1 MTFSNER
8 NPDVAFA
15 ADVNAFYRRLLEALD
30 RGEAMAYRHY
40 GTNHSYAELLA
51 LTGCFA
57 RALAGRRRH
66 RVLVYGG
73 KSLAAYAAIYGILLS
88 GNVWVPMTPEQAV
101 GRNRDIL
108 ELTEATFL
116 LADGALPQELA
127 AAAAARGI
135 RVMSFA
141 EILAGEPLAIEL
153 PEFQPDD
160 EAYVMFTSGS
170 TGRPKG
176 VPMTH
181 ANYIPFVL
189 NALDILPLEKGDV
202 FSDYHDF
209 AFDISIFYL
218 FCAPLSGGCLAPV
231 TSLAD
236 RVLPLRFIRENAV
249 SVWSSVPSVM
259 ARIAQ
264 AHPDI
269 PPLGELRVAFLCG
282 EPFSLAVL
290 RYCQEVAGIPHVYNF
305 YGLTETGVENFH
317 HACRADDAERYA
329 EYGFVPIGLPLPG
342 NAMTVGEDK
351 ELLLSGRQITPGYLA
366 GVGSERFE
374 VRDGQRWYHTGDI
387 VEEHLG
393 VWFCKGRLD
402 SQVKLSGYRIELMD
416 IEVHLRRQPGVAEA
430 VCFVEEAAGRRR
442 LAAVVK
448 SAAACTLDTDALRR
462 HLATELPAYMV
473 PARLVEVSD
482 IPLNANGKI
491 DRRQIRE
498 RHGAS

>member
-1 MTFSNER
+1 MSFT
-8 NPDVAFA
+8 P
-15 ADVNAFYRRLLEALD
+15 DVNAFYRRLRKALE
-30 RGEAMAYRHY
+30 RGETKAYRHY
-40 GTNHSYAELLA
+40 GQSYSYAELWDQV
-51 LTGCFA
+51 
-57 RALAGRRRH
+57 GRFIRTLSRQRRQ

-73 KSLAAYAAIYGILLS
+73 KSLTAYAAIYGILLS
-88 GNVWVPMTPEQAV
+88 DNVWVPMTPEQAL
-101 GRNRDIL
+101 GRNRDIM
-108 ELTEATFL
+108 ELTEATL
-116 LADGALPQELA
+116 LLSDDSLPEELA
-127 AAAAARGI
+127 TLAAQRGI

-141 EILAGEPLAIEL
+141 EILAGEPLAGEL
-153 PEFQPDD
+153 PAFKPDD
-160 EAYVMFTSGS
+160 EAYIMFTSGS

-189 NALDILPLEKGDV
+189 NALDILPLGQGEV

-282 EPFSLAVL
+282 EPFSLPVL
-290 RYCQEVAGIPHVYNF
+290 RYCQEVLGIPHVYNF

-317 HACRADDAERYA
+317 HACRIDDVERYA
-329 EYGFVPIGLPLPG
+329 EYGFVPIGQPLPG
-342 NAMTVGEDK
+342 NAMAVTEDK
-351 ELLLSGRQITPGYLA
+351 ELLLSGPQLTPGYLG
-366 GVGSERFE
+366 GVGNERFE
-374 VRDGQRWYHTGDI
+374 LRDSQRWYHTGDI
-387 VEEHLG
+387 VEEHQG

-430 VCFVEEAAGRRR
+430 VCFIEESRGRRR
-442 LAAVVK
+442 LAGVVK
-448 SAAACTLDTDALRR
+448 PVADCMLDTDALR
-462 HLATELPAYMV
+462 HQLAAELPAYMV
-473 PARLVEVSD
+473 PARLVEVAD

-491 DRRQIRE
+491 DRRQVRE
-498 RHGAS
+498 LHGAS